1 MTYNSTPVKSFVFPI
16 KVQTQ
21 QYLTESI
28 PKLLSEIKPNFRLQ
42 FRDDNNVNIY
52 INFQILILSRE
63 FIKSLQKWLRNSKR
77 PENFK

>member
-1 MTYNSTPVKSFVFPI
+1 MTYNSTPVKSLVFPI

-21 QYLTESI
+21 QYVTESI

-52 INFQILILSRE
+52 IY
-63 FIKSLQKWLRNSKR
+63 
-77 PENFK
+77 